1 MIFLEFLNKVYN
13 GEINHEKIKWLKING
28 DIYDAKKF
36 LVDGQLDAEIMVL
49 DDHNKNVPWSEI
61 LGVKNEP

>member
-28 DIYDAKKF
+28 TIYDAKKF
-36 LVDGQLDAEIMVL
+36 LAAGQLDAEVVVL
-49 DDHNKNVPWSEI
+49 DDHNKKVPWSEI
-61 LGVKNEP
+61 SEVRND